1 MFWKV
6 STLEEIPFGFLER
19 EWRKRALKVPLLGA
33 HSHSSPRVPHSHE
46 YLEGKCIYIIFVL
59 SVCAQKYECRCVI
72 VCVWGG

>member
-33 HSHSSPRVPHSHE
+33 HSHSSPRVPTAMNNWSE
-46 YLEGKCIYIIFVL
+46 
-59 SVCAQKYECRCVI
+59 SVYTSSLYCLCVHRSMS
-72 VCVWGG
+72 VGV